1 MKYESASSPPLN
13 SARNLHSQ
21 LSSNTNIMSKQ
32 LGSSSPSINTSSASQ
47 NSLLSSSGVHNLQHT
62 YGSAVPPP
70 LQSIHSSNSSDVA
83 SDLGAPTSNH
93 NQRLPS
99 GDLSGANDPSVGYPP
114 SPTVTPGHT
123 NSSSLDPTSSSP
135 YHIGQN
141 SNNANFWTP
150 LNGSGINSSGNSY
163 TSNPPLVKGASVSPP
178 ASSPIHHQSLGS
190 SGLGGGALNGS
201 SAVGSH
207 YGSSLSHAGTAYNSA
222 AMAAYRSASD
232 PYASYHAAYDLSY
245 FGNSTTA
252 AAQALNQQYASHMNA
267 ASAAASSNMFRGI
280 DYGAHPAEHAYSPER
295 YQLNQL

>member
-1 MKYESASSPPLN
+1 M
-13 SARNLHSQ
+13 
-21 LSSNTNIMSKQ
+21 
-32 LGSSSPSINTSSASQ
+32 
-47 NSLLSSSGVHNLQHT
+47 
-62 YGSAVPPP
+62 
-70 LQSIHSSNSSDVA
+70 
-83 SDLGAPTSNH
+83 
-93 NQRLPS
+93 
-99 GDLSGANDPSVGYPP
+99 
-114 SPTVTPGHT
+114 
-123 NSSSLDPTSSSP
+123 
-135 YHIGQN
+135 
-141 SNNANFWTP
+141 
-150 LNGSGINSSGNSY
+150 
-163 TSNPPLVKGASVSPP
+163 KGASVSPP

-190 SGLGGGALNGS
+190 TGLGGGALNGS

>member
-1 MKYESASSPPLN
+1 M
-13 SARNLHSQ
+13 
-21 LSSNTNIMSKQ
+21 TKQ
-32 LGSSSPSINTSSASQ
+32 LGSSSSPSL
-47 NSLLSSSGVHNLQHT
+47 NSPSNNSSSILSIAGSHNLHNP
-62 YGSAVPPP
+62 YGSGIPPP

-83 SDLGAPTSNH
+83 SELGSATTNH

-99 GDLSGANDPSVGYPP
+99 GDLSGNNDPSIAYPP
-114 SPTVTPGHT
+114 SPTVTPGQT
-123 NSSSLDPTSSSP
+123 NTSSLDQNSSSP
-135 YHIGQN
+135 YHIGQT

-178 ASSPIHHQSLGS
+178 ASSPIHHQ
-190 SGLGGGALNGS
+190 GLGTAGLNGGSLNGS
-201 SAVGSH
+201 SSVGSH

-222 AMAAYRSASD
+222 AMAARYASD

-245 FGNSTTA
+245 FGNSSTA
-252 AAQALNQQYASHMNA
+252 AAALNQQYASHMNA